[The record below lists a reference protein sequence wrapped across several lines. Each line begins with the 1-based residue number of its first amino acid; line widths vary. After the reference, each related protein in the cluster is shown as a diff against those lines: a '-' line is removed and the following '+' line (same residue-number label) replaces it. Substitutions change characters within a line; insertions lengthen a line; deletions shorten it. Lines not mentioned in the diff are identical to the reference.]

1 MDISYSFL
9 YQSFKSIRFLR
20 FSYGIFKLSLFNG
33 NDEFISSKN
42 DIFAYSYPLHGY
54 FSLIAQ
60 LFRYMVRRLFQVCLV
75 FSMFLIV
82 IQVEGQS
89 SRVPAGASKLKY
101 FQIPGRVKLE
111 KGDASGAVVRLIDLD
126 SKQIEKSLAIP
137 SSGKFDLELTF
148 FKEYKIAISKEGYYD
163 KEINVSTVI
172 PRDVWEKDSV
182 FPPFYIVVTLYKKVP
197 GAKLSFEGKSIGN
210 VSYSPNGTLDNFD
223 SNVLID
229 DQVIQNEIETALKN
243 IDDKDFNQKMAE
255 ALEAEKKSDLST
267 AYSLYSVASKIKPS
281 DKFVKE
287 KLKELASD
295 LKNLGNEAK
304 IQAEYDRLLALGDA
318 NVNSLKYIDAI
329 QYYKGALK
337 VKPNDAVAV
346 SKIADAEKLL
356 ALAGEK
362 AKKDAE
368 FNRLITAGDANVNQ
382 SKYAE
387 AILSFKQALDIRP
400 SDSIALARI
409 ADAERQL
416 ALAGDKAKKDAEF
429 NSLIAAGDVNVGQTK
444 YTEAILNFKSALG
457 IKPNDL
463 VALARIAN
471 AEKQLALAG
480 DKAKQEAEFNR
491 LIASGDAN
499 VGQSKYTEAILN
511 FKSALGIKPNDS
523 VALTRIANADK
534 QLTIAV
540 DKAKQEA
547 EFNRLIAAGDV
558 NVGQSKYAEAI
569 VDFKSALG
577 IKPNDSVALTRLA
590 EAEKLLALAG
600 DKVKKD
606 AEFDSL
612 IAAGDVNVGQSKY
625 SEAIVDFKSALGI
638 KPNDSVA
645 LARLV
650 GAEKQLAITG
660 DKAKQEAEFN
670 RLIAAGDA
678 NVSQSKYGEAII
690 NFKSALDVKPN
701 DSVALARIANA
712 EKQLALAG
720 DKAKQEAEFN
730 RQIAAGDANFGQTK
744 YTEAILNFKSALGI
758 KPNDSVALAR
768 IANAE
773 KQLALAGDKAKQE
786 AEFNR
791 QIAAGDANVGQ
802 SKYAEAILNFK
813 SALGIKPNDSVV
825 LARLAGAER
834 ELTLAGD
841 KAKKDTEFNRLIAV
855 GDANVGQSKYAE
867 AIIYF
872 KSALDVKP
880 NDSVALAR
888 LAGAERELALAGD
901 KAKQEAEFNRLV
913 ATGDANFGLSKYGE
927 ALTFYKSA
935 LKLKS
940 NEVVVAKISETERLI
955 QLAEAERARKE
966 SESQAIALKQ
976 QKYKEAIDKANQLFN
991 AKNFPESKQF
1001 YQQALSIDPAPVYP
1015 TERIRDIDK
1024 IIAQMQS
1031 DALANDQETAKGRL
1045 YNDAMSRGGTYFTA
1059 KLYSEAI
1066 SSYKDAQKIKPAEIL
1081 PPQKIK
1087 EIQLIIDG
1095 LAAKALEDQKF
1106 ASDKNLSA
1114 NEKFYLEKIK
1124 IADENFKKSQW
1135 SVARFYYIEAL
1146 KFKQADNYS
1155 LDKVDACDKMIDS
1168 GITDEKMQDYK
1179 NKILRADAEMKA
1191 KNYSSARFY
1200 YRSASDILKWE
1211 VYPKEQL
1218 KEIDRLVAEKLN
1230 ESDQKLFA
1238 ENQNKADEAFNRQE
1252 YSVARFYYNKTIEIS
1267 QSDHVASRLKEIES
1281 IVNGSEAKKIDAS
1294 YADFIKKGDDA
1305 VQQKSNSIARFYYQK
1320 ALALKPNES
1329 YPKDKVQKIDSGV
1342 VNP

>member
-1 MDISYSFL
+1 
-9 YQSFKSIRFLR
+9 
-20 FSYGIFKLSLFNG
+20 
-33 NDEFISSKN
+33 
-42 DIFAYSYPLHGY
+42 
-54 FSLIAQ
+54 
-60 LFRYMVRRLFQVCLV
+60 MVRRLFQVFLV
-75 FSMFLIV
+75 FSMLLIV

-89 SRVPAGASKLKY
+89 SRVPAGTSKLKY
-101 FQIPGRVKLE
+101 FQIPGRVKQD
-111 KGDASGAVVRLIDLD
+111 KGDPSGAVVRLIDLD

-229 DQVIQNEIETALKN
+229 DQAIQDEIDTALKN

-255 ALEAEKKSDLST
+255 ALEAEKKNDLSG

-304 IQAEYDRLLALGDA
+304 IQAEYDRLMALGDA
-318 NVNSLKYIDAI
+318 NVNSLKYTDAI

-346 SKIADAEKLL
+346 SKIADAERLL

-400 SDSIALARI
+400 GDSIALARI

-416 ALAGDKAKKDAEF
+416 ALAGDKAKKDVEF
-429 NSLIAAGDVNVGQTK
+429 NRLIAAGDANVGQSK
-444 YTEAILNFKSALG
+444 YAEAILSFKQALDIRPG
-457 IKPNDL
+457 DSI
-463 VALARIAN
+463 ALARIAD
-471 AEKQLALAG
+471 AERQLALAG
-480 DKAKQEAEFNR
+480 DKAKKDVEFNR
-491 LIASGDAN
+491 LIAAGDAN
-499 VGQSKYTEAILN
+499 VGQSKYTEAIL
-511 FKSALGIKPNDS
+511 
-523 VALTRIANADK
+523 
-534 QLTIAV
+534 
-540 DKAKQEA
+540 
-547 EFNRLIAAGDV
+547 
-558 NVGQSKYAEAI
+558 
-569 VDFKSALG
+569 
-577 IKPNDSVALTRLA
+577 
-590 EAEKLLALAG
+590 
-600 DKVKKD
+600 
-606 AEFDSL
+606 
-612 IAAGDVNVGQSKY
+612 
-625 SEAIVDFKSALGI
+625 
-638 KPNDSVA
+638 
-645 LARLV
+645 
-650 GAEKQLAITG
+650 
-660 DKAKQEAEFN
+660 
-670 RLIAAGDA
+670 
-678 NVSQSKYGEAII
+678 

-720 DKAKQEAEFN
+720 DKAKKDVEFNRLIAAGDANVGQSKYTEAILNFKSALDVKPNDSVALARIANAEKQIALAGDKAKQEAEFN
-730 RQIAAGDANFGQTK
+730 RQIAAGDANVGQSK
-744 YTEAILNFKSALGI
+744 YAEAIVNFKSALGI
-758 KPNDSVALAR
+758 KPNDSIALAR
-768 IANAE
+768 LAEAE

-802 SKYAEAILNFK
+802 SKYTEAILNFK
-813 SALGIKPNDSVV
+813 SALGIKPNDSIALARLAEAEKQLALAGDKAKQEAEFNRQIAAGDANVGQSKYNEAIINFKSALGIKPNDSIAMARLAEAEKQLALAGDKAKQEAEYNRQIAAGDTNV
-825 LARLAGAER
+825 GQSKYTEAIINFKSALGIKPNDSIALARLAGAER
-834 ELTLAGD
+834 ELALAGD
-841 KAKKDTEFNRLIAV
+841 KAKKDAEFNRLIAA

-867 AIIYF
+867 AIINF
-872 KSALDVKP
+872 KSALDIKP
-880 NDSVALAR
+880 NDSIALAR

-901 KAKQEAEFNRLV
+901 KAKQEAEFKRLV
-913 ATGDANFGLSKYGE
+913 ATGDANFGLTKYTE

-935 LKLKS
+935 LILKS
-940 NEVVVAKISETERLI
+940 NEVVVAKIAETERLL

-976 QKYKEAIDKANQLFN
+976 QKYKEVIDKANQLFN

-1001 YQQALSIDPAPVYP
+1001 YQQALSIDPVPVYP
-1015 TERIRDIDK
+1015 TERIREIDK
-1024 IIAQMQS
+1024 IVAKMQA

-1066 SSYKDAQKIKPAEIL
+1066 SSYKEAQKIKPAETL
-1081 PPQKIK
+1081 PPQKIN

-1168 GITDEKMQDYK
+1168 GITEEKMQDYK
-1179 NKILRADAEMKA
+1179 NKISRADAEMKA

-1211 VYPKEQL
+1211 AYPKDQL

-1238 ENQNKADEAFNRQE
+1238 ENQSKADEAFNRQE
-1252 YSVARFYYNKTIEIS
+1252 YPVARFYYNKANEIS

-1305 VQQKSNSIARFYYQK
+1305 VKQKNNSIARFYYQK
-1320 ALALKPNES
+1320 AMALKPNES
-1329 YPKDKVQKIDSGV
+1329 YPKGELQKIDSGV

>member
-1 MDISYSFL
+1 
-9 YQSFKSIRFLR
+9 
-20 FSYGIFKLSLFNG
+20 
-33 NDEFISSKN
+33 
-42 DIFAYSYPLHGY
+42 
-54 FSLIAQ
+54 
-60 LFRYMVRRLFQVCLV
+60 MVRRLFLVCLV

-813 SALGIKPNDSVV
+813 SALGIKPNDSVA

>member
-1 MDISYSFL
+1 
-9 YQSFKSIRFLR
+9 
-20 FSYGIFKLSLFNG
+20 
-33 NDEFISSKN
+33 
-42 DIFAYSYPLHGY
+42 
-54 FSLIAQ
+54 
-60 LFRYMVRRLFQVCLV
+60 MVRRLFLVCLV

-471 AEKQLALAG
+471 AEKQLALTG

-540 DKAKQEA
+540 EKAKQEA

-650 GAEKQLAITG
+650 GAEKQLAIAG

-940 NEVVVAKISETERLI
+940 NEVVVAKISETERLM

-966 SESQAIALKQ
+966 SENQAIALKQ

-1015 TERIRDIDK
+1015 TERIREIDK

>member
-1 MDISYSFL
+1 
-9 YQSFKSIRFLR
+9 
-20 FSYGIFKLSLFNG
+20 
-33 NDEFISSKN
+33 
-42 DIFAYSYPLHGY
+42 
-54 FSLIAQ
+54 
-60 LFRYMVRRLFQVCLV
+60 MVRRLFQVFLV
-75 FSMFLIV
+75 FSMLLIV

-89 SRVPAGASKLKY
+89 SRVPAGTSKLKY
-101 FQIPGRVKLE
+101 FQIPGRVKQD
-111 KGDASGAVVRLIDLD
+111 KGDPSGAVVRLIDLD

-229 DQVIQNEIETALKN
+229 DQAIQDEIDTALKN

-255 ALEAEKKSDLST
+255 ALEAEKKNDLSG

-304 IQAEYDRLLALGDA
+304 IQAEYDRLMALGDA
-318 NVNSLKYIDAI
+318 NVNSLKYTDAI

-346 SKIADAEKLL
+346 SKIADAERLL

-400 SDSIALARI
+400 GDSIALARI

-416 ALAGDKAKKDAEF
+416 ALAGDKAKKD
-429 NSLIAAGDVNVGQTK
+429 V
-444 YTEAILNFKSALG
+444 
-457 IKPNDL
+457 
-463 VALARIAN
+463 
-471 AEKQLALAG
+471 
-480 DKAKQEAEFNR
+480 EFNR
-491 LIASGDAN
+491 LIAAGDAN
-499 VGQSKYTEAILN
+499 VGQSKYTEAIL
-511 FKSALGIKPNDS
+511 
-523 VALTRIANADK
+523 
-534 QLTIAV
+534 
-540 DKAKQEA
+540 
-547 EFNRLIAAGDV
+547 
-558 NVGQSKYAEAI
+558 
-569 VDFKSALG
+569 
-577 IKPNDSVALTRLA
+577 
-590 EAEKLLALAG
+590 
-600 DKVKKD
+600 
-606 AEFDSL
+606 
-612 IAAGDVNVGQSKY
+612 
-625 SEAIVDFKSALGI
+625 
-638 KPNDSVA
+638 
-645 LARLV
+645 
-650 GAEKQLAITG
+650 
-660 DKAKQEAEFN
+660 
-670 RLIAAGDA
+670 
-678 NVSQSKYGEAII
+678 

-720 DKAKQEAEFN
+720 DKAKKDVEFNRLIAAGDANVGQSKYTEAILNFKSALDVKPNDSVALARIANAEKQIALAGDKAKQEAEFN
-730 RQIAAGDANFGQTK
+730 RQIAAGDANVGQSK
-744 YTEAILNFKSALGI
+744 YAEAIVNFKSALGI
-758 KPNDSVALAR
+758 KPNDSIALAR
-768 IANAE
+768 LAEAE

-802 SKYAEAILNFK
+802 SKYTEAILNFK
-813 SALGIKPNDSVV
+813 SALGIKPNDSIALARLAEAEKQLALAGDKAKQEAEFNRQIAAGDANVGQSKYNEAIINFKSALGIKPNDSIAMARLAEAEKQLALAGDKAKQEAEYNRQIAAGDTNV
-825 LARLAGAER
+825 GQSKYTEAIINFKSALGIKPNDSIALARLAGAER
-834 ELTLAGD
+834 ELALAGD
-841 KAKKDTEFNRLIAV
+841 KAKKDAEFNRLIAA

-867 AIIYF
+867 AIINF
-872 KSALDVKP
+872 KSALDIKP
-880 NDSVALAR
+880 NDSIALAR

-901 KAKQEAEFNRLV
+901 KAKQEAEFKRLV
-913 ATGDANFGLSKYGE
+913 ATGDANFGLTKYTE

-935 LKLKS
+935 LILKS
-940 NEVVVAKISETERLI
+940 NEVVVAKIAETERLL

-976 QKYKEAIDKANQLFN
+976 QKYKEVIDKANQLFN

-1001 YQQALSIDPAPVYP
+1001 YQQALSIDPVPVYP
-1015 TERIRDIDK
+1015 TERIREIDK
-1024 IIAQMQS
+1024 IVAKMQA

-1066 SSYKDAQKIKPAEIL
+1066 SSYKEAQKIKPAETL
-1081 PPQKIK
+1081 PPQKIN

-1168 GITDEKMQDYK
+1168 GITEEKMQDYK
-1179 NKILRADAEMKA
+1179 NKISRADAEMKA

-1211 VYPKEQL
+1211 AYPKDQL

-1238 ENQNKADEAFNRQE
+1238 ENQSKADEAFNRQE
-1252 YSVARFYYNKTIEIS
+1252 YPVARFYYNKANEIS

-1305 VQQKSNSIARFYYQK
+1305 VKQKNNSIARFYYQK
-1320 ALALKPNES
+1320 AMALKPNES
-1329 YPKDKVQKIDSGV
+1329 YPKGELQKIDSGV

>member
-1 MDISYSFL
+1 
-9 YQSFKSIRFLR
+9 
-20 FSYGIFKLSLFNG
+20 
-33 NDEFISSKN
+33 
-42 DIFAYSYPLHGY
+42 
-54 FSLIAQ
+54 
-60 LFRYMVRRLFQVCLV
+60 MVRRLFQVFLV

-101 FQIPGRVKLE
+101 FQIPGRVKLD
-111 KGDASGAVVRLIDLD
+111 KGDPSGAVVRLIDLD

-172 PRDVWEKDSV
+172 PRDVWEKDSI

-197 GAKLSFEGKSIGN
+197 GAKLSFEGKSVGN

-229 DQVIQNEIETALKN
+229 DQTIQDEIDTALKN

-255 ALEAEKKSDLST
+255 ALDAEKKSDLST

-304 IQAEYDRLLALGDA
+304 IKAEYDRLMALGDA
-318 NVNSLKYIDAI
+318 NVNSLKYPDAI

-337 VKPNDAVAV
+337 VKPNDAVAI

-356 ALAGEK
+356 ALADEK

-400 SDSIALARI
+400 GDSIALARI

-416 ALAGDKAKKDAEF
+416 A
-429 NSLIAAGDVNVGQTK
+429 S
-444 YTEAILNFKSALG
+444 
-457 IKPNDL
+457 
-463 VALARIAN
+463 
-471 AEKQLALAG
+471 AG

-491 LIASGDAN
+491 
-499 VGQSKYTEAILN
+499 Q
-511 FKSALGIKPNDS
+511 
-523 VALTRIANADK
+523 
-534 QLTIAV
+534 
-540 DKAKQEA
+540 
-547 EFNRLIAAGDV
+547 
-558 NVGQSKYAEAI
+558 
-569 VDFKSALG
+569 
-577 IKPNDSVALTRLA
+577 
-590 EAEKLLALAG
+590 
-600 DKVKKD
+600 
-606 AEFDSL
+606 

-625 SEAIVDFKSALGI
+625 SEAIINFKSALGI
-638 KPNDSVA
+638 KPNDSIA
-645 LARLV
+645 L
-650 GAEKQLAITG
+650 T
-660 DKAKQEAEFN
+660 
-670 RLIAAGDA
+670 
-678 NVSQSKYGEAII
+678 
-690 NFKSALDVKPN
+690 
-701 DSVALARIANA
+701 RIANA

-730 RQIAAGDANFGQTK
+730 RQITAGDVNVGQSK
-744 YTEAILNFKSALGI
+744 YSEAIINFKTALGI
-758 KPNDSVALAR
+758 KPNDSIALAR
-768 IANAE
+768 LANAE

-786 AEFNR
+786 AEYNRQIAAGDTNVGQSKYTEAIINFKSALGIKPNDSIALARLAGAERELALAGDKAKKDAEFNR
-791 QIAAGDANVGQ
+791 LIAAGDANVGQ
-802 SKYAEAILNFK
+802 SKYAEAIINFK
-813 SALGIKPNDSVV
+813 SALDIKPNDS
-825 LARLAGAER
+825 
-834 ELTLAGD
+834 
-841 KAKKDTEFNRLIAV
+841 I
-855 GDANVGQSKYAE
+855 
-867 AIIYF
+867 
-872 KSALDVKP
+872 
-880 NDSVALAR
+880 ALAR

-901 KAKQEAEFNRLV
+901 KAKQEAEFKRLV
-913 ATGDANFGLSKYGE
+913 ATGDANFGLTKYTE

-935 LKLKS
+935 LILKS
-940 NEVVVAKISETERLI
+940 NEVVVAKIAETERLL

-976 QKYKEAIDKANQLFN
+976 QKYKEVIDKANQLFN

-1001 YQQALSIDPAPVYP
+1001 YQQALSIDPVPVYP
-1015 TERIRDIDK
+1015 TERIREIDK
-1024 IIAQMQS
+1024 IVAKMQA

-1066 SSYKDAQKIKPAEIL
+1066 SSYKEAQKIKPAETL
-1081 PPQKIK
+1081 PPQKIN

-1168 GITDEKMQDYK
+1168 GITEEKMQDYK
-1179 NKILRADAEMKA
+1179 NKISRADAEMKA

-1211 VYPKEQL
+1211 AYPKDQL

-1238 ENQNKADEAFNRQE
+1238 ENQSKADEAFNRQE
-1252 YSVARFYYNKTIEIS
+1252 YPVARFYYNKANEIS

-1305 VQQKSNSIARFYYQK
+1305 VKQKNNSIARFYYQK
-1320 ALALKPNES
+1320 AMALKPNES
-1329 YPKDKVQKIDSGV
+1329 YPKGELQKIDSGV

>member
-1 MDISYSFL
+1 
-9 YQSFKSIRFLR
+9 
-20 FSYGIFKLSLFNG
+20 
-33 NDEFISSKN
+33 
-42 DIFAYSYPLHGY
+42 
-54 FSLIAQ
+54 
-60 LFRYMVRRLFQVCLV
+60 
-75 FSMFLIV
+75 MFLIV

-471 AEKQLALAG
+471 AEKQLALTG

-558 NVGQSKYAEAI
+558 NVGQSKYSEAI

-650 GAEKQLAITG
+650 GAEKQLAIAG

-841 KAKKDTEFNRLIAV
+841 KAKKDTEFNRLIAA

-940 NEVVVAKISETERLI
+940 NEVVVAKISETERLM

>member
-1 MDISYSFL
+1 
-9 YQSFKSIRFLR
+9 
-20 FSYGIFKLSLFNG
+20 
-33 NDEFISSKN
+33 
-42 DIFAYSYPLHGY
+42 
-54 FSLIAQ
+54 
-60 LFRYMVRRLFQVCLV
+60 MVRRLFLVCLV

-690 NFKSALDVKPN
+690 NFKSALGVKPN

>member
-1 MDISYSFL
+1 
-9 YQSFKSIRFLR
+9 
-20 FSYGIFKLSLFNG
+20 
-33 NDEFISSKN
+33 
-42 DIFAYSYPLHGY
+42 
-54 FSLIAQ
+54 
-60 LFRYMVRRLFQVCLV
+60 MVRRLFQVFLV

-101 FQIPGRVKLE
+101 FQIPGRVKLD
-111 KGDASGAVVRLIDLD
+111 KGDPSGAVVRLIDLD

-172 PRDVWEKDSV
+172 PRDVWEKDSI

-197 GAKLSFEGKSIGN
+197 GAKLSFEGKSVGN

-229 DQVIQNEIETALKN
+229 DQTIQDEIDTALKN

-255 ALEAEKKSDLST
+255 ALDAEKKSDLST

-304 IQAEYDRLLALGDA
+304 IKAEYDRLMALGDA
-318 NVNSLKYIDAI
+318 NVNSLKYPDAI

-337 VKPNDAVAV
+337 VKPNDAVAI

-400 SDSIALARI
+400 GDSIALARI

-416 ALAGDKAKKDAEF
+416 ASAGDKAKQEAEF
-429 NSLIAAGDVNVGQTK
+429 NRQIAAGDVNVGQSK
-444 YTEAILNFKSALG
+444 YSEAIINFKSALGIKPNDSIALTRIANAEKQLALAGDKAKQEAEFNRQIAAGDVNVGQSKYSEAIINFKTALGIKPNDSIALARLANAEKQLALAGDKAKQEAEFDRQIAAGDANVGQSKYAEAILNFKSALDV
-457 IKPNDL
+457 KPNDL

-480 DKAKQEAEFNR
+480 DKAKQEAEF
-491 LIASGDAN
+491 
-499 VGQSKYTEAILN
+499 K
-511 FKSALGIKPNDS
+511 
-523 VALTRIANADK
+523 
-534 QLTIAV
+534 
-540 DKAKQEA
+540 
-547 EFNRLIAAGDV
+547 
-558 NVGQSKYAEAI
+558 
-569 VDFKSALG
+569 
-577 IKPNDSVALTRLA
+577 
-590 EAEKLLALAG
+590 
-600 DKVKKD
+600 
-606 AEFDSL
+606 
-612 IAAGDVNVGQSKY
+612 
-625 SEAIVDFKSALGI
+625 
-638 KPNDSVA
+638 
-645 LARLV
+645 
-650 GAEKQLAITG
+650 
-660 DKAKQEAEFN
+660 
-670 RLIAAGDA
+670 
-678 NVSQSKYGEAII
+678 
-690 NFKSALDVKPN
+690 
-701 DSVALARIANA
+701 
-712 EKQLALAG
+712 
-720 DKAKQEAEFN
+720 
-730 RQIAAGDANFGQTK
+730 
-744 YTEAILNFKSALGI
+744 
-758 KPNDSVALAR
+758 
-768 IANAE
+768 
-773 KQLALAGDKAKQE
+773 
-786 AEFNR
+786 
-791 QIAAGDANVGQ
+791 
-802 SKYAEAILNFK
+802 
-813 SALGIKPNDSVV
+813 
-825 LARLAGAER
+825 
-834 ELTLAGD
+834 
-841 KAKKDTEFNRLIAV
+841 
-855 GDANVGQSKYAE
+855 
-867 AIIYF
+867 
-872 KSALDVKP
+872 
-880 NDSVALAR
+880 
-888 LAGAERELALAGD
+888 
-901 KAKQEAEFNRLV
+901 RLV
-913 ATGDANFGLSKYGE
+913 ATGDANFGLTKYAE

-935 LKLKS
+935 LILKS
-940 NEVVVAKISETERLI
+940 NEVVVAKIAETERLL

-966 SESQAIALKQ
+966 AENQAIAVKQ

-991 AKNFPESKQF
+991 AKNLPESRQL
-1001 YQQALSIDPAPVYP
+1001 YQQALSIDPVPVYP
-1015 TERIRDIDK
+1015 TERIREIDK
-1024 IIAQMQS
+1024 IVAQMQA

-1045 YNDAMSRGGTYFTA
+1045 YNDAMSRGGTYFTT
-1059 KLYSEAI
+1059 KLYSDAI
-1066 SSYKDAQKIKPAEIL
+1066 SAYKEAQKIKPAETL
-1081 PPQKIK
+1081 PPQKIN

-1106 ASDKNLSA
+1106 ASDKNLNI
-1114 NEKFYLEKIK
+1114 NEKSYLEKIK

-1168 GITDEKMQDYK
+1168 GITEEKMQDYK
-1179 NKILRADAEMKA
+1179 NKISRADAEMKA

-1211 VYPKEQL
+1211 AYPKDQL

-1238 ENQNKADEAFNRQE
+1238 ENQSKADDAFNRQE
-1252 YSVARFYYNKTIEIS
+1252 YPVARFYYNKANEIS

-1294 YADFIKKGDDA
+1294 YTDFIKKGDDA
-1305 VQQKSNSIARFYYQK
+1305 VKQKSYSIARFYYQK
-1320 ALALKPNES
+1320 AMALKSNES
-1329 YPKDKVQKIDSGV
+1329 YPKDELQKIDSGV

>member
-1 MDISYSFL
+1 
-9 YQSFKSIRFLR
+9 
-20 FSYGIFKLSLFNG
+20 
-33 NDEFISSKN
+33 
-42 DIFAYSYPLHGY
+42 
-54 FSLIAQ
+54 
-60 LFRYMVRRLFQVCLV
+60 MVRRLFQVFLV

-101 FQIPGRVKLE
+101 FQIPGRVKLD
-111 KGDASGAVVRLIDLD
+111 KGDPSGAVVRLIDLD

-172 PRDVWEKDSV
+172 PRDVWEKDSI

-197 GAKLSFEGKSIGN
+197 GAKLSFEGKSVGN

-229 DQVIQNEIETALKN
+229 DQTIQDEIDTALKN

-255 ALEAEKKSDLST
+255 ALDAEKKSDLST

-304 IQAEYDRLLALGDA
+304 IKAEYDRLMALGDA
-318 NVNSLKYIDAI
+318 NVNSLKYPDAI

-337 VKPNDAVAV
+337 VKPNDAVAI

-400 SDSIALARI
+400 GDSIALARI

-416 ALAGDKAKKDAEF
+416 A
-429 NSLIAAGDVNVGQTK
+429 S
-444 YTEAILNFKSALG
+444 
-457 IKPNDL
+457 
-463 VALARIAN
+463 
-471 AEKQLALAG
+471 AG

-491 LIASGDAN
+491 
-499 VGQSKYTEAILN
+499 Q
-511 FKSALGIKPNDS
+511 
-523 VALTRIANADK
+523 
-534 QLTIAV
+534 
-540 DKAKQEA
+540 
-547 EFNRLIAAGDV
+547 
-558 NVGQSKYAEAI
+558 
-569 VDFKSALG
+569 
-577 IKPNDSVALTRLA
+577 
-590 EAEKLLALAG
+590 
-600 DKVKKD
+600 
-606 AEFDSL
+606 

-625 SEAIVDFKSALGI
+625 SEAIINFKSALGI
-638 KPNDSVA
+638 KPNDSIA
-645 LARLV
+645 L
-650 GAEKQLAITG
+650 T
-660 DKAKQEAEFN
+660 
-670 RLIAAGDA
+670 
-678 NVSQSKYGEAII
+678 
-690 NFKSALDVKPN
+690 
-701 DSVALARIANA
+701 RIANA

-730 RQIAAGDANFGQTK
+730 RQIAAGDVNVGQSK
-744 YTEAILNFKSALGI
+744 YSEAIINFKTALGI
-758 KPNDSVALAR
+758 KPNDSIALAR
-768 IANAE
+768 LANAE

-802 SKYAEAILNFK
+802 SKYSDAIVNFK
-813 SALGIKPNDSVV
+813 TALGIKPNDSIALV
-825 LARLAGAER
+825 RLANAEKQ
-834 ELTLAGD
+834 LALAGD
-841 KAKKDTEFNRLIAV
+841 KAKQEAEFDRQIAA

-867 AIIYF
+867 AILNF

-880 NDSVALAR
+880 NDLVALAR
-888 LAGAERELALAGD
+888 IANAEKQLALAGD
-901 KAKQEAEFNRLV
+901 KAKQEAEFKRLV
-913 ATGDANFGLSKYGE
+913 ATGDANFGLTKYAE

-935 LKLKS
+935 LILKS
-940 NEVVVAKISETERLI
+940 NEVVVAKIAETERLL

-966 SESQAIALKQ
+966 AENQAIAVKQ

-991 AKNFPESKQF
+991 AKNLPESRQL
-1001 YQQALSIDPAPVYP
+1001 YQQALSIDPVPVYP
-1015 TERIRDIDK
+1015 TERIREIDK
-1024 IIAQMQS
+1024 IVAQMQA

-1045 YNDAMSRGGTYFTA
+1045 YNDAMSRGGTYFTT
-1059 KLYSEAI
+1059 KLYSDAI
-1066 SSYKDAQKIKPAEIL
+1066 SAYKEAQKIKPAETL
-1081 PPQKIK
+1081 PPQKIN

-1106 ASDKNLSA
+1106 ASDKNLNI
-1114 NEKFYLEKIK
+1114 NEKSYLEKIK

-1168 GITDEKMQDYK
+1168 GITEEKMQDYK
-1179 NKILRADAEMKA
+1179 NKISRADAEMKA

-1211 VYPKEQL
+1211 AYPKDQL

-1238 ENQNKADEAFNRQE
+1238 ENQSKADDAFNRQE
-1252 YSVARFYYNKTIEIS
+1252 YPVARFYYNKANEIS

-1294 YADFIKKGDDA
+1294 YTDFIKKGDDA
-1305 VQQKSNSIARFYYQK
+1305 VKQKNYSIARFYYQK
-1320 ALALKPNES
+1320 AMALKPNES
-1329 YPKDKVQKIDSGV
+1329 YPKDELQKIDSGV

>member
-1 MDISYSFL
+1 
-9 YQSFKSIRFLR
+9 
-20 FSYGIFKLSLFNG
+20 
-33 NDEFISSKN
+33 
-42 DIFAYSYPLHGY
+42 
-54 FSLIAQ
+54 
-60 LFRYMVRRLFQVCLV
+60 MVRRLFQVCLV

-471 AEKQLALAG
+471 AEKQLALTG

-690 NFKSALDVKPN
+690 NFKSALGIKPN
-701 DSVALARIANA
+701 DSVALARLVGA
-712 EKQLALAG
+712 EKQLAIAG

>member
-1 MDISYSFL
+1 
-9 YQSFKSIRFLR
+9 
-20 FSYGIFKLSLFNG
+20 
-33 NDEFISSKN
+33 
-42 DIFAYSYPLHGY
+42 
-54 FSLIAQ
+54 
-60 LFRYMVRRLFQVCLV
+60 MVRRLFQVFLV
-75 FSMFLIV
+75 FSMLLIV

-89 SRVPAGASKLKY
+89 SRVPAGTSKLKY
-101 FQIPGRVKLE
+101 FQIPGRVKQD
-111 KGDASGAVVRLIDLD
+111 KGDPSGAVVRLIDLD

-229 DQVIQNEIETALKN
+229 DQAIQDEIDTALKN

-255 ALEAEKKSDLST
+255 ALEAEKKNDLSG

-304 IQAEYDRLLALGDA
+304 IQAEYDRLMALGDA
-318 NVNSLKYIDAI
+318 NVNSLKYTDAI

-346 SKIADAEKLL
+346 SKIADAERLL

-400 SDSIALARI
+400 GDSIALARI

-416 ALAGDKAKKDAEF
+416 ALAGDKAKKD
-429 NSLIAAGDVNVGQTK
+429 V
-444 YTEAILNFKSALG
+444 
-457 IKPNDL
+457 
-463 VALARIAN
+463 
-471 AEKQLALAG
+471 
-480 DKAKQEAEFNR
+480 EFNR
-491 LIASGDAN
+491 LIAAGDAN
-499 VGQSKYTEAILN
+499 VGQSKYTEAIL
-511 FKSALGIKPNDS
+511 
-523 VALTRIANADK
+523 
-534 QLTIAV
+534 
-540 DKAKQEA
+540 
-547 EFNRLIAAGDV
+547 
-558 NVGQSKYAEAI
+558 
-569 VDFKSALG
+569 
-577 IKPNDSVALTRLA
+577 
-590 EAEKLLALAG
+590 
-600 DKVKKD
+600 
-606 AEFDSL
+606 
-612 IAAGDVNVGQSKY
+612 
-625 SEAIVDFKSALGI
+625 
-638 KPNDSVA
+638 
-645 LARLV
+645 
-650 GAEKQLAITG
+650 
-660 DKAKQEAEFN
+660 
-670 RLIAAGDA
+670 
-678 NVSQSKYGEAII
+678 

-712 EKQLALAG
+712 EKQ
-720 DKAKQEAEFN
+720 
-730 RQIAAGDANFGQTK
+730 I
-744 YTEAILNFKSALGI
+744 
-758 KPNDSVALAR
+758 
-768 IANAE
+768 
-773 KQLALAGDKAKQE
+773 ALAGDKAKQE

-802 SKYAEAILNFK
+802 SKYAEAIVNFK
-813 SALGIKPNDSVV
+813 SALGIKPNDS
-825 LARLAGAER
+825 
-834 ELTLAGD
+834 
-841 KAKKDTEFNRLIAV
+841 I
-855 GDANVGQSKYAE
+855 
-867 AIIYF
+867 
-872 KSALDVKP
+872 
-880 NDSVALAR
+880 ALAR
-888 LAGAERELALAGD
+888 LAEAEKQLALAGD

-913 ATGDANFGLSKYGE
+913 ATGDANVGLSKYAE

-940 NEVVVAKISETERLI
+940 NEVVVAKIAETERLL

-1001 YQQALSIDPAPVYP
+1001 YQQALSIDPVPVYP

-1024 IIAQMQS
+1024 IVAQMQAES
-1031 DALANDQETAKGRL
+1031 FANDQETAKGRL

-1059 KLYSEAI
+1059 KLYSDAI
-1066 SSYKDAQKIKPAEIL
+1066 SAFKEAQKIKPSETL
-1081 PPQKIK
+1081 PPQKIN

-1106 ASDKNLSA
+1106 ASDKNLNI
-1114 NEKFYLEKIK
+1114 NEKSYLEKIK
-1124 IADENFKKSQW
+1124 IADENYKKSQW

-1146 KFKQADNYS
+1146 KIKQADNYS

-1211 VYPKEQL
+1211 AYPKDQL

-1238 ENQNKADEAFNRQE
+1238 ENQSKADEAFNRQE
-1252 YSVARFYYNKTIEIS
+1252 YPVARFYYNKAIEIS

-1305 VQQKSNSIARFYYQK
+1305 VKQKNNSIARFYYQK
-1320 ALALKPNES
+1320 AMTLKPNES
-1329 YPKDKVQKIDSGV
+1329 YPKGELQKIDSGV

>member
-1 MDISYSFL
+1 
-9 YQSFKSIRFLR
+9 
-20 FSYGIFKLSLFNG
+20 
-33 NDEFISSKN
+33 
-42 DIFAYSYPLHGY
+42 
-54 FSLIAQ
+54 
-60 LFRYMVRRLFQVCLV
+60 
-75 FSMFLIV
+75 MFLIV

-650 GAEKQLAITG
+650 GAEKQLAIAG